1 MQPNENPKQELGPKQ
16 KLVVEALR
24 SKKYTQ
30 GKDRLCTITESG
42 AYYCCLGV
50 MNEVLGLGETDG
62 NYLRNTYLDIGL
74 YSGAGLNKDRT
85 TTLSTMNDS
94 GATFFE
100 IANLMEN
107 NPETFFSKPV

>member
-1 MQPNENPKQELGPKQ
+1 MNSENKQELGPKQ

-50 MNEVLGLGETDG
+50 MNEVLGLGETDN

-74 YSGAGLNKDRT
+74 YSSSGANRDAT
-85 TTLSTMNDS
+85 TTLATMNDS
-94 GATFFE
+94 GVIFPE
-100 IANLMEN
+100 IANLMES
-107 NPETFFSKPV
+107 NPEMFFSKSM